1 LRAHAHSLFEKGA
14 YVPLTVEGAH
24 ADSVIA
30 FARHAGSAYAVVIA
44 TRLADSLLVENDTG
58 LPLVDAA
65 HWGDTA
71 VVLPEA
77 LASRALFDWL
87 SPNAPKSDGQRLF
100 MRDALASM
108 PVALLMEEGVPRV

>member
-1 LRAHAHSLFEKGA
+1 MRIRYSNRVL
-14 YVPLTVEGAH
+14 YIPLKVEGAH

-30 FARHAGSAYAVVIA
+30 FARHAGSAYAVAIA
-44 TRLADSLLVENDTG
+44 TWLADSLLAGSNTG

-71 VVLPEA
+71 VLLPEA
-77 LASRALFDWL
+77 LASRGLFDWL
-87 SPNAPKSDGQRLF
+87 SPNAPTSDGQRLF

-108 PVALLMEEGVPRV
+108 PVALLMEEEVPRV